1 MLAYLAFGG
10 SSVWGGLVTY
20 IQTVKREGRQFA
32 WREAVLQVVVSGV
45 VDWGFSFSIHE
56 GAMDKTATMLPTAQ
70 QSDSRMDE
78 FWNSLDAGL
87 ATPELAP
94 HNLDV
99 GLSDVACTVG
109 AGGLELVGGIGELA
123 RQAGNYGRQ
132 NGGKDQG
139 DYLENA
145 RANLAKKLAPVLDV
159 VAGAGAL
166 AQSGADSL
174 KEGMSVDARE
184 AMTRSLASESPT
196 GGTRL
201 GDGAGDID
209 VWAMKMA
216 QGVGSLLPMLA
227 SGGITGLAA
236 KATIGRMVTTTM
248 IKRGPRKRWRKRL
261 RPRRCLGWPLVQRR
275 PQGSPVRLAP
285 RA

>member
-1 MLAYLAFGG
+1 MTPDKDPQNYSVLAYLAFGG

-32 WREAVLQVVVSGV
+32 WREAVLQVVVSGF
-45 VDWGFSFSIHE
+45 VDRGFSFSIHE

-87 ATPELAP
+87 ATPEPAP
-94 HNLDV
+94 RNLDV

-145 RANLAKKLAPVLDV
+145 RARGGGSGCGQDGVSVGHWCSDDHRGHRFGWYRGYECQGCC
-159 VAGAGAL
+159 AGN
-166 AQSGADSL
+166 
-174 KEGMSVDARE
+174 E
-184 AMTRSLASESPT
+184 
-196 GGTRL
+196 
-201 GDGAGDID
+201 
-209 VWAMKMA
+209 
-216 QGVGSLLPMLA
+216 
-227 SGGITGLAA
+227 
-236 KATIGRMVTTTM
+236 
-248 IKRGPRKRWRKRL
+248 L
-261 RPRRCLGWPLVQRR
+261 R
-275 PQGSPVRLAP
+275 
-285 RA
+285 